1 MPDPTVRWTA
11 VSLLLLLAIAG
22 CTPEAVATP
31 SPSPTVRPASASPG
45 LSVPAAP
52 ESPVEGL
59 VTAIDGSGDDIEGF
73 TIETVDGQTWT
84 FRVGELTNGDV
95 FPPSHLQAHQ
105 DDEYPVLV
113 TFHVE
118 GDELV
123 ATHLD
128 DGTPPS

>member
-1 MPDPTVRWTA
+1 MRLVLA
-11 VSLLLLLAIAG
+11 GVALLL
-22 CTPEAVATP
+22 VAACGPGTSP
-31 SPSPTVRPASASPG
+31 SPSPSPSAPPTVAPSASAVA
-45 LSVPAAP
+45 LP

-59 VTAIDGSGDDIEGF
+59 VIAIEQTGLNEVQGF
-73 TIETVDGQTWT
+73 TIRTTSGETWT
-84 FRVGELTNGDV
+84 FRIGELDNGDV
-95 FPPSHLQAHQ
+95 FPPSHLNAHQ
-105 DDEYPVLV
+105 ADAYPVLV

>member
-1 MPDPTVRWTA
+1 MRGALVGLA
-11 VSLLLLLAIAG
+11 MLL
-22 CTPEAVATP
+22 VAACGPAASP
-31 SPSPTVRPASASPG
+31 SPSPSPSAAPTVVPSGSA
-45 LSVPAAP
+45 VAAP

-59 VTAIDGSGDDIEGF
+59 VIAIEQTGLNEVQGF
-73 TIETVDGQTWT
+73 TIRTTSGETWT
-84 FRVGELTNGDV
+84 FRIGDLDNGDV
-95 FPPSHLQAHQ
+95 FPPSHLNAHQ
-105 DDEYPVLV
+105 ADAYPVLV

>member
-1 MPDPTVRWTA
+1 MNRA
-11 VSLLLLLAIAG
+11 LACLALLLVIAACG
-22 CTPEAVATP
+22 VGNRLTP
-31 SPSPTVRPASASPG
+31 SPSPSVPPSVAPTASAI
-45 LSVPAAP
+45 AAP

-59 VTAIDGSGDDIEGF
+59 VIAIEQTGLNEVQGF
-73 TIETVDGQTWT
+73 TIRTTSGEEWT
-84 FRVGELTNGDV
+84 FRIGVLDNGDV
-95 FPPSHLQAHQ
+95 FPPSHLNAHQ
-105 DDEYPVLV
+105 ADAYPVLV